1 MSSTGTKLT
10 PEKPQATTQPTT
22 QAAGE
27 TAVQPVTDHLFEDEA
42 KLEQSNVSFRMITIL
57 AVIVAV
63 GAAVAYY
70 FVQQR
75 KDLTPDTASPVVAS
89 ILRATTPASVT
100 FRTGHVIASI
110 ETKPRDP
117 HYKLLEKL
125 AVLTVRD
132 DKKNGIFSQLTPAG
146 EKLIT
151 GIDGLK
157 KWKNTDG
164 TTSYTVPLATR
175 ELTTVTSVAMAG
187 PNGARVEYTWKW
199 KPNLLGQKFDASGP
213 VIHGFSMWD
222 RASLI
227 KSYGVDFYGDPQ
239 KSNLY
244 LVRSDKGWK
253 IGQEE

>member
-10 PEKPQATTQPTT
+10 PENPENKTATAPQPPA
-22 QAAGE
+22 E
-27 TAVQPVTDHLFEDEA
+27 TAADHLFEDEQ
-42 KLEQSNVSFRMITIL
+42 KLESNVSFRMVTIL
-57 AVIVAV
+57 AVIIAI
-63 GAAVAYY
+63 GAGVAYY
-70 FVQQR
+70 LVQQH
-75 KDLTPDTASPVVAS
+75 KDLTVSDAGPVVAAA
-89 ILRATTPASVT
+89 LRAQGPATIT
-100 FRTGHVIASI
+100 FRTGHVVASI

-125 AVLTVRD
+125 GVLTVRD
-132 DKKNGIFSQLTPAG
+132 DKKLGIFSELTPAG

-151 GIDGLK
+151 GIDGFK

-175 ELTTVTSVAMAG
+175 ELTTVNSATMAG
-187 PNGARVEYTWKW
+187 PNAARVEFNWKW
-199 KPNLLGQKFDASGP
+199 KANTLGQKFDASGP

-244 LVRSDKGWK
+244 LVRGDKGWQV
-253 IGQEE
+253 GQEE